1 MLCGANMIIEKSLFR
16 EINGFNEEYFM
27 FGEDIEICY
36 QTFNRGYNNFYCG
49 SSSLIHFK
57 GESTVNDINY
67 LRNFYGAMHIYF
79 KNVFITN
86 LFLLGIIKIISRL
99 IIILSGIFPR
109 KTKIKSKPN
118 QNILYGNKL
127 NNKLEELFGDILLI
141 KKIDETL
148 EDCNLIFDSNHL
160 TNKEIIN
167 CVDKLKNRNK
177 INFWFLSSDYS
188 YIIRASGMN
197 QKGNAIF
204 L

>member
-1 MLCGANMIIEKSLFR
+1 MSHSKFEF
-16 EINGFNEEYFM
+16 
-27 FGEDIEICY
+27 
-36 QTFNRGYNNFYCG
+36 
-49 SSSLIHFK
+49 IHFK

-79 KNVFITN
+79 KNVFTKNI
-86 LFLLGIIKIISRL
+86 FLLGIIKIISRL
-99 IIILSGIFPR
+99 IIILRGMLPW
-109 KTKIKSKPN
+109 KTKNKSKPN

-127 NNKLEELFGDILLI
+127 NNQLEKIFGDILLI
-141 KKIDETL
+141 KKMDETL
-148 EDCNLIFDSNHL
+148 KDCNLIFDSNYL